1 MRQKWYICSLA
12 PSPNLHMRTGISLA
26 NFHFFTATFN
36 TFCLKSP
43 LLVVN
48 VFLNLKQS
56 IHPPPIQFSS
66 FLTLIYICE
75 SFFGRKERT
84 RKKFDP
90 EKAAL
95 PMNFSSPGCTMVTL
109 WSDKLLYM
117 HTLYRRVYVLFNKVQ
132 RLAERWHS
140 SRRAQAF
147 ISNLPNL
154 WPKSGDLGKRI
165 EEAQGGD
172 FFYFFSS
179 CSGSRAF

>member
-26 NFHFFTATFN
+26 NFHFFTATLN

-84 RKKFDP
+84 RKKFDL

-117 HTLYRRVYVLFNKVQ
+117 RTLYCPTGEGVSKAKSPKQANEWAVRANERTDEWVAQYL
-132 RLAERWHS
+132 RLDFWLIWTIVHGWKKKGS
-140 SRRAQAF
+140 DS
-147 ISNLPNL
+147 IS
-154 WPKSGDLGKRI
+154 
-165 EEAQGGD
+165 
-172 FFYFFSS
+172 
-179 CSGSRAF
+179 